1 MSMSRGFVFC
11 LALIG
16 LAASSSAIASAAT
29 VTIDGQPVTDAFLK
43 DGHLMIPFREPLE
56 ALGATVSWSDATN
69 IASAELNGAQL
80 VTVKIGSTE
89 ATVTSHPRTL
99 RAAPV
104 LENHLAYIPVETL
117 QDISYAS
124 VQYAPDGQ
132 SARVSGWD
140 LAGINDVGSNSFPV
154 LYIWGSI
161 LVVGGFSYL
170 IAAFLVAR
178 DSLRHR

>member
-1 MSMSRGFVFC
+1 MSRGVVFC

-16 LAASSSAIASAAT
+16 LAASSAAVASAAS
-29 VTIDGQPVTDAFLK
+29 VTIDGQPVTDVFLK
-43 DGHLMIPFREPLE
+43 DGHLMIPFRVPLE
-56 ALGATVSWSDATN
+56 GIGATVDWSDATN
-69 IASAELNGAQL
+69 IASAEYNGAQL

-140 LAGINDVGSNSFPV
+140 LAGIVDAGSGNSPQ

-161 LVVGGFSYL
+161 LGFGGFAYL
-170 IAAFLVAR
+170 GAAFLVGR
-178 DSLRHR
+178 DSVRRG